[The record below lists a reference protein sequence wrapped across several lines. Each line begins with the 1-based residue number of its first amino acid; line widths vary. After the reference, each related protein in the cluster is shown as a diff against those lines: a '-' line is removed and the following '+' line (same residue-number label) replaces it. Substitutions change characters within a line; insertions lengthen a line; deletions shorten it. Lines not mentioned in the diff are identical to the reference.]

1 MSEKNEHAV
10 EMGRLG
16 GAARSPAKTAAARR
30 NARGRPKGSKNK
42 PKPGPVLP
50 PETVAD
56 VVQVRANALQALNT
70 ATRDKLSKL
79 INRIGE
85 LTERQ

>member
-1 MSEKNEHAV
+1 MTDKNEHAV

-42 PKPGPVLP
+42 PKLVLP
-50 PETVAD
+50 VAAEPETVAE
-56 VVQVRANALQALNT
+56 VVQVRANALEALNQ
-70 ATRDKLSKL
+70 ATSQL
-79 INRIGE
+79 
-85 LTERQ
+85 LTRKR

>member
-1 MSEKNEHAV
+1 MTLKNPTAS

-42 PKPGPVLP
+42 PKPGAVLP
-50 PETVAD
+50 VAAKPETVAE
-56 VVQVRANALQALNT
+56 VVQVRANALQALNH
-70 ATRDKLSKL
+70 ATRDLLRRK
-79 INRIGE
+79 G
-85 LTERQ
+85 Q

>member
-50 PETVAD
+50 VIAETVAE

-79 INRIGE
+79 INRIGD
-85 LTERQ
+85 